1 MKIFESDTNKKNM
14 VPEMRVLNEIRGHKK
29 LQSLQGRGV
38 PRDFGLIII
47 DGCVA
52 LVLQHVD
59 GVTLDKRVALHKDLI
74 TTSTAGL
81 RRTVKEMTS
90 VVHNLKE
97 LIEAFT
103 LCGVKAD
110 IKASNI
116 LCDFGF

>member
-1 MKIFESDTNKKNM
+1 M
-14 VPEMRVLNEIRGHKK
+14 VPEMRVLNEIRAYKK

-38 PRDFGLIII
+38 PRDYGLTIIN
-47 DGCVA
+47 GCVA

-59 GVTLDKRVALHKDLI
+59 GVTLDKRVALYKDLI
-74 TTSTAGL
+74 TTSTAGSK
-81 RRTVKEMTS
+81 RTVKEMTS

-116 LCDFGF
+116 